1 MVRNLGGAIGIAVAS
16 QIVVERGKLHA
27 MRLGESIVPYSDAC
41 EERLIGIVRTI
52 SGVYVDRKHA
62 LLESGLTNTRQVALA
77 LVDRLVEREA
87 TLTAYSDASLIAG
100 IAMAACAVAALALR
114 RSGA

>member
-1 MVRNLGGAIGIAVAS
+1 M
-16 QIVVERGKLHA
+16 
-27 MRLGESIVPYSDAC
+27 PYSDAC
-41 EERLIGIVRTI
+41 QERLIGIVRTI
-52 SGVYVDRKHA
+52 SVVYVDRKHA

-77 LVDRLVEREA
+77 LVDHLVEREA